1 MTEQS
6 TILLALHHAEYLLM
20 KEVNHLTVDKTYS
33 PTLDG
38 VLNSVLDGWVECV
51 KQQAMEIKRLNNE
64 LRLEWLRQQCVK
76 EKV

>member
-6 TILLALHHAEYLLM
+6 TILLALHHAEYLLR

-38 VLNSVLDGWVECV
+38 VLDGWVECV
-51 KQQAMEIKRLNNE
+51 NQQALEIKRLNNQ
-64 LRLEWLRQQCVK
+64 LK
-76 EKV
+76 GKV

>member
-6 TILLALHHAEYLLM
+6 TILLALHHAEYLLR
-20 KEVNHLTVDKTYS
+20 KEINHLTIDKTYS

-38 VLNSVLDGWVECV
+38 VLDSVLDGWVECV

-64 LRLEWLRQQCVK
+64 LK
-76 EKV
+76 GKV